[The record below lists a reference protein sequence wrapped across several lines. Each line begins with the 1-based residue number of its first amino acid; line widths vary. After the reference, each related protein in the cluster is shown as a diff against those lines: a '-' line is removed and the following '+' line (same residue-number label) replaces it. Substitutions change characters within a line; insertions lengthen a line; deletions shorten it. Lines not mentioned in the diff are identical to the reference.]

1 MTRPL
6 AWLEV
11 KSVIETKKA
20 KNNNCLLKYAVS
32 GVESVCR
39 EKQNKTIHV
48 CIGPISAWLSVCYSP
63 RPLGRSVQEEKK
75 KNGNSVYNTKKL
87 RHSFHKRNNEE
98 NSAHLVSISS
108 DVNAGTTERTK
119 TKPQKREITQLS
131 RGQKQVKEGLC

>member
-1 MTRPL
+1 MPL
-6 AWLEV
+6 VELNLSAERNRTKPSMFALV
-11 KSVIETKKA
+11 LYQPRFLYVIHLGHWDAVFRKK
-20 KNNNCLLKYAVS
+20 
-32 GVESVCR
+32 
-39 EKQNKTIHV
+39 
-48 CIGPISAWLSVCYSP
+48 
-63 RPLGRSVQEEKK
+63 KK